1 MSAMSAFIIFRGL
14 KNELLCTVNND
25 QQLGSSQNFASCK
38 SFSDYTANEIQ
49 SMERLGVPTW
59 LEYSYY
65 PDLFF
70 YWLTFWA
77 CYLLAEQVRIFECL
91 MNVNKERFKIL
102 VSQTANLH
110 LMQYVFYPKYCAL
123 NLQQTISLLMVIKS
137 SYTAALASVYA
148 TVVYLV
154 LGSATVRSLASLP
167 EFMEHLTFVTQS
179 RYTGAILNNLE
190 FYNKTSLTS
199 LQWINATTGVV
210 NQCQVW

>member
-1 MSAMSAFIIFRGL
+1 M
-14 KNELLCTVNND
+14 
-25 QQLGSSQNFASCK
+25 
-38 SFSDYTANEIQ
+38 
-49 SMERLGVPTW
+49 
-59 LEYSYY
+59 
-65 PDLFF
+65 
-70 YWLTFWA
+70 
-77 CYLLAEQVRIFECL
+77 
-91 MNVNKERFKIL
+91 
-102 VSQTANLH
+102 
-110 LMQYVFYPKYCAL
+110 
-123 NLQQTISLLMVIKS
+123 QQTISLLMVIKS